1 MIQDYQTRLEWAD
14 FQAADQDKKG
24 NLAFA
29 AYYRQ
34 ASACYQ
40 NAFEVQQSLV
50 RLFRESGIQELIEHL
65 KKLYLYYNNLGNI
78 YYQIAEQVKEGSSA
92 IAA

>member
-1 MIQDYQTRLEWAD
+1 
-14 FQAADQDKKG
+14 
-24 NLAFA
+24 
-29 AYYRQ
+29 
-34 ASACYQ
+34 
-40 NAFEVQQSLV
+40 VV